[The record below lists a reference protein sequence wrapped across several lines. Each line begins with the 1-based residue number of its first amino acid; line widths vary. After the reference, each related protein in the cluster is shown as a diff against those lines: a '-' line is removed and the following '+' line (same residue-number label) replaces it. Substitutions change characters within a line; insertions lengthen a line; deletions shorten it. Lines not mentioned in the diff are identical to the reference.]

1 MKKILF
7 LFLLAVF
14 TFSLINCGGKPSPS
28 GLAQKGSKVVCILFN
43 EKRFKTE
50 VVKKVSQSLAEKGYT
65 VVNDRQKYASY
76 YSSADYA
83 AVVYMSE
90 YWAWHTPR
98 DAVSY
103 YKKNNRAGNI
113 IMVITSGNPHITIKK
128 PFDAI
133 TSASKVKEVDRVSQE
148 ILNRIGKVTGNNF

>member
-1 MKKILF
+1 MKKIFL

-14 TFSLINCGGKPSPS
+14 GFSIINCGGKPSPH
-28 GLAQKGSKVVCILFN
+28 GQVQKGNKVVCILFN

-50 VVKKVSQSLAEKGYT
+50 VVKKVLQSLAEKGYT
-65 VVNDRQKYASY
+65 VVSDRQKHARY

-90 YWAWHTPR
+90 YWAWHIPR

-103 YKKNNRAGNI
+103 YKKNNMSGNI
-113 IMVITSGNPHITIKK
+113 IFVITSGNPHVVIKK

-133 TSASKVKEVDRVSQE
+133 TSASTVKEVNRVSGE
-148 ILNRIGKVTGNNF
+148 ILNRIGKVTGK